1 MKTEYDVEKVR
12 IYTLG
17 KKNVGFTVE
26 VTMNTVVIINNV
38 TKERKEY
45 SIYKLMS
52 DNNE

>member
-1 MKTEYDVEKVR
+1 MKTEYDVERVR

-17 KKNVGFTVE
+17 KKNVGFTIE
-26 VTMNTVVIINNV
+26 ITMNTIVIINNV